1 MTNITP
7 LEKDK
12 MEKLVESKLV
22 LERPS
27 ITELIKLKTIK
38 EINIRL
44 ENNDLEVTYQKI
56 IETLKKQNKIIKN
69 DLEGKDYQ

>member
-1 MTNITP
+1 MVITP
-7 LEKDK
+7 PEKDK
-12 MEKLVESKLV
+12 MEKLVESKLD

>member
-1 MTNITP
+1 MMVITP
-7 LEKDK
+7 PEKDK
-12 MEKLVESKLV
+12 MEKLVESKLD